1 MTRSEAYRYGM
12 EKLTLVSEGD
22 ARTDCLL
29 LLEHA
34 ASLSM
39 NDIYVHGDILLT
51 DREMLIFKDSLD
63 KRLDHIPVQY
73 ITGRQMFMGLEFE
86 VNEAVLIPRADTE
99 ILVEEIMRLGLDN
112 MNILDLCTGSG
123 CIIISLIRLSHECM
137 GTGTDISEEA
147 LEVAGRNAKA
157 LGVDVRFLRGDLYE
171 ALADMPKDGSGYDII
186 VSNPPYIASAVVDT
200 LMPEVRDHEPRLA
213 LDGDEDGLVFYRRII
228 ADSDKYLNKGGW
240 LFFEIGYDQGE
251 AVRDLMEQKGY
262 EDVEVVRDYSGND
275 RVVKGRM
282 PLR

>member
-1 MTRSEAYRYGM
+1 M

>member
-12 EKLTLVSEGD
+12 EKLTLVSESD

-39 NDIYVHGDILLT
+39 NDIFVHGEILLT
-51 DREMLIFKDSLD
+51 DREMLVFKDSLD
-63 KRLDHIPVQY
+63 KRVDHIPVQY

-123 CIIISLIRLSHECM
+123 CIIISLIRLSHECL

-157 LGVDVRFLRGDLYE
+157 QGVDVRFLRGDLYE

-228 ADSDKYLNKGGW
+228 ADSDKHLNKGGW